1 MAQPIKK
8 KIQETHPEMI
18 QEKPFYTLLVDG
30 NSLLFSC
37 MVDDKVTSDGTH
49 YGGVFQFLLQLR
61 MMITKGEFQYIYV
74 FFDNEYSGYLRY
86 QIYHEYKA
94 NRDKNYADY
103 GLSDYMK
110 QVNAKVRSM
119 AAYFD
124 AKNKSKKREKGD
136 EEREYIDKFKANR
149 ISEKKLIE
157 LLGEKY
163 GKHII
168 RLAKEEILDENFDR
182 ERDILCRYFNELYIR
197 WNVDD
202 VTEGDDQIAYY
213 CLHKKPNE
221 KIVIISA
228 DMDLAQLLSD
238 DICIYNQKQ
247 GLKKFIT
254 TKNFYENF
262 GYDYRNTLVKKIFTG
277 DSSDNIGNIRGLSE
291 EGFFKLMPEAKK
303 RAITV
308 EEVKERAQKL
318 IDERISE
325 KKKPL
330 KLHENIVNGVSN
342 NDYGGKFYEI
352 NKKIID
358 LKHPL
363 LSEEAKEEMDA
374 MMHAPQDPEGRSFKN
389 LSEMIREDNIEE
401 LMGDTKFASFFV
413 PFKSFADRE
422 IKRYKESIENG

>member
-1 MAQPIKK
+1 MPQPIKK

-37 MVDDKVTSDGTH
+37 MADPKVNSDGIH
-49 YGGVFQFLLQLR
+49 YGGVFQFLLQLKIIMSKR
-61 MMITKGEFQYIYV
+61 EFDYIYV
-74 FFDNEYSGYLRY
+74 FFDNEFSGVLRW
-86 QIYHEYKA
+86 QIYPQYKA
-94 NRDKNYADY
+94 NRDKHYENY
-103 GLSDYMK
+103 GVSDYMK
-110 QVNAKVRSM
+110 AVNAKVHSM
-119 AAYFD
+119 MSYFNQKNGT
-124 AKNKSKKREKGD
+124 AKKNNDRKKSD
-136 EEREYIDKFKANR
+136 WDKFIDA
-149 ISEKKLIE
+149 
-157 LLGEKY
+157 
-163 GKHII
+163 
-168 RLAKEEILDENFDR
+168 NFDR
-182 ERDILCRYFNELYIR
+182 ERDILCKYFNELYIR
-197 WNVDD
+197 WNIDE

-221 KIVIISA
+221 KIYIISA
-228 DMDLAQLLSD
+228 DMDLAQLLAD
-238 DICIYNQKQ
+238 DICIYNQKE

-254 TKNFYENF
+254 NKNFYENF
-262 GYDYRNTLVKKIFTG
+262 GYDYRNVLVKKVFTG
-277 DSSDNIGNIRGLSE
+277 DSSDNIGNISLLSE
-291 EGFFKLMPEAKK
+291 DGFFKLMPEAKK
-303 RAITV
+303 REITI
-308 EEVKERAQKL
+308 EEVKDRAQKL

-342 NDYGGKFYEI
+342 KEYAGDFYEI

-363 LSEEAKEEMDA
+363 LSDEAKEEMDA

-422 IKRYKESIENG
+422 IKRYKESIEKG

>member
-1 MAQPIKK
+1 MPQPIKR

-37 MVDDKVTSDGTH
+37 MADPKVNSDGIH
-49 YGGVFQFLLQLR
+49 YGGVFQFLLQLKI
-61 MMITKGEFQYIYV
+61 MMSKREFDYIYV
-74 FFDNEYSGYLRY
+74 FFDNEFSGVLRW
-86 QIYHEYKA
+86 QIYPQYKA
-94 NRDKNYADY
+94 NRDKHYENYGA
-103 GLSDYMK
+103 SDYMK
-110 QVNAKVRSM
+110 AVNAKVHSM
-119 AAYFD
+119 MSYFNQKNGT
-124 AKNKSKKREKGD
+124 AKKNNDRKKSD
-136 EEREYIDKFKANR
+136 WDKFIDA
-149 ISEKKLIE
+149 
-157 LLGEKY
+157 
-163 GKHII
+163 
-168 RLAKEEILDENFDR
+168 NFDR
-182 ERDILCRYFNELYIR
+182 ERDILCKYFNELYIR
-197 WNVDD
+197 WNIDE

-221 KIVIISA
+221 KIYIISA
-228 DMDLAQLLSD
+228 DMDLAQLLAD
-238 DICIYNQKQ
+238 DICIYNQKG

-254 TKNFYENF
+254 NKNFYENF
-262 GYDYRNTLVKKIFTG
+262 GYDYRNVLVKKVFTG
-277 DSSDNIGNIRGLSE
+277 DSSDNIGNISLLSE
-291 EGFFKLMPEAKK
+291 DGFFKLMPEAKK
-303 RAITV
+303 REITI
-308 EEVKERAQKL
+308 EEVKDRAQKL

-342 NDYGGKFYEI
+342 KEYAGDFYEI

-363 LSEEAKEEMDA
+363 LSDEAKEEMDA

-389 LSEMIREDNIEE
+389 LSAMIREDNIEE
-401 LMGDTKFASFFV
+401 LMGDTKFASFFA

>member
-1 MAQPIKK
+1 MPQPIKK

-37 MVDDKVTSDGTH
+37 MADPKVNSDGIH
-49 YGGVFQFLLQLR
+49 YGGVFQFLLQLKIIMSKR
-61 MMITKGEFQYIYV
+61 EFDYIYV
-74 FFDNEYSGYLRY
+74 FFDNEFSGVLRW
-86 QIYHEYKA
+86 QIYPQYKA
-94 NRDKNYADY
+94 NRDKHYESY
-103 GLSDYMK
+103 GVSDYMK
-110 QVNAKVRSM
+110 AVNAKVHSM
-119 AAYFD
+119 MSYFNQKNGT
-124 AKNKSKKREKGD
+124 AKKNNDRKKSD
-136 EEREYIDKFKANR
+136 WDKFIDA
-149 ISEKKLIE
+149 
-157 LLGEKY
+157 
-163 GKHII
+163 
-168 RLAKEEILDENFDR
+168 NFDR
-182 ERDILCRYFNELYIR
+182 ERDILCKYFNELYIR
-197 WNVDD
+197 WNIDE

-221 KIVIISA
+221 KIYIISA
-228 DMDLAQLLSD
+228 DMDLAQLLAD
-238 DICIYNQKQ
+238 DICIYNQKE

-254 TKNFYENF
+254 NKNFYENF
-262 GYDYRNTLVKKIFTG
+262 GYDYRNVLVKKVFTG
-277 DSSDNIGNIRGLSE
+277 DSSDNIGNISLLSE

-303 RAITV
+303 RAITI
-308 EEVKERAQKL
+308 EEVKDRAQKL

-342 NDYGGKFYEI
+342 KEYAGDFYEI

-363 LSEEAKEEMDA
+363 LSDEAKEEMDA

>member
-1 MAQPIKK
+1 MPQPIKK

-37 MVDDKVTSDGTH
+37 MADPKVNSDGIH
-49 YGGVFQFLLQLR
+49 YGGVFQFLLQLKI
-61 MMITKGEFQYIYV
+61 MMSKREFDYIYV
-74 FFDNEYSGYLRY
+74 FFDNEFSGVLRW
-86 QIYHEYKA
+86 QIYPQYKA
-94 NRDKNYADY
+94 NRDKHYENY
-103 GLSDYMK
+103 GVSDYMK
-110 QVNAKVRSM
+110 AVNAKVHSM
-119 AAYFD
+119 MSYFNQKNGT
-124 AKNKSKKREKGD
+124 AKKNNDRKKSD
-136 EEREYIDKFKANR
+136 WDKFIDA
-149 ISEKKLIE
+149 
-157 LLGEKY
+157 
-163 GKHII
+163 
-168 RLAKEEILDENFDR
+168 NFDR
-182 ERDILCRYFNELYIR
+182 ERDILCKYFNELYIR
-197 WNVDD
+197 WNIDE

-221 KIVIISA
+221 KIYIISA
-228 DMDLAQLLSD
+228 DMDLAQLLAD
-238 DICIYNQKQ
+238 DICIYNQKE

-254 TKNFYENF
+254 NKNFYENF
-262 GYDYRNTLVKKIFTG
+262 GYDYRNVLVKKVFTG
-277 DSSDNIGNIRGLSE
+277 DSSDNIGNISLLSE
-291 EGFFKLMPEAKK
+291 DGFFKLMPEAKK
-303 RAITV
+303 REITI
-308 EEVKERAQKL
+308 EEVKDRAQKL

-342 NDYGGKFYEI
+342 KEYAGDFYEI

-363 LSEEAKEEMDA
+363 LSDEAKEEMDA
-374 MMHAPQDPEGRSFKN
+374 MMHAPQDPDGRSFKN

>member
-1 MAQPIKK
+1 MPQPIKK

-37 MVDDKVTSDGTH
+37 MADPKVNSDGIH
-49 YGGVFQFLLQLR
+49 YGGVFQFLLQLK
-61 MMITKGEFQYIYV
+61 MIMSKREFDYIYV
-74 FFDNEYSGYLRY
+74 FFDNEFSGVLRW
-86 QIYHEYKA
+86 QIYPQYKA
-94 NRDKNYADY
+94 NRDKHYENY
-103 GLSDYMK
+103 GVSDYMK
-110 QVNAKVRSM
+110 AVNAKVHSM
-119 AAYFD
+119 MSYFNQKNGT
-124 AKNKSKKREKGD
+124 AKKNNDRKKSD
-136 EEREYIDKFKANR
+136 WDKFIDA
-149 ISEKKLIE
+149 
-157 LLGEKY
+157 
-163 GKHII
+163 
-168 RLAKEEILDENFDR
+168 NFDR
-182 ERDILCRYFNELYIR
+182 ERDILCKYFNELYIR
-197 WNVDD
+197 WNIDE

-221 KIVIISA
+221 KIYIISA
-228 DMDLAQLLSD
+228 DMDLAQLLAD
-238 DICIYNQKQ
+238 DICIYNQKE

-254 TKNFYENF
+254 NKNFYENF
-262 GYDYRNTLVKKIFTG
+262 GYDYRNVLVKKVFTG
-277 DSSDNIGNIRGLSE
+277 DSSDNIGNISLLSE
-291 EGFFKLMPEAKK
+291 DGFFKLMPEAKK
-303 RAITV
+303 REITI
-308 EEVKERAQKL
+308 EEVKDRAQKL

-342 NDYGGKFYEI
+342 KEYAGDFYEI

-363 LSEEAKEEMDA
+363 LSDEAKKEMDA

>member
-1 MAQPIKK
+1 MPQPIKK

-37 MVDDKVTSDGTH
+37 MADPKVNSDGIH
-49 YGGVFQFLLQLR
+49 YGGVFQFLLQLK
-61 MMITKGEFQYIYV
+61 MIMSKREFDYIYV
-74 FFDNEYSGYLRY
+74 FFDNEFSGVLRW
-86 QIYHEYKA
+86 QIYPQYKA
-94 NRDKNYADY
+94 NRDKHYENY
-103 GLSDYMK
+103 GVSDYMK
-110 QVNAKVRSM
+110 AVNAKVHSM
-119 AAYFD
+119 MSYFNQKNGAAK
-124 AKNKSKKREKGD
+124 KNNDRKKSD
-136 EEREYIDKFKANR
+136 WDKFIDA
-149 ISEKKLIE
+149 
-157 LLGEKY
+157 
-163 GKHII
+163 
-168 RLAKEEILDENFDR
+168 NFDR
-182 ERDILCRYFNELYIR
+182 ERDILCKYFNELYIR
-197 WNVDD
+197 WNIDE

-221 KIVIISA
+221 KIYIISA
-228 DMDLAQLLSD
+228 DMDLAQLLAD
-238 DICIYNQKQ
+238 DICIYNQKE

-254 TKNFYENF
+254 NKNFYENF
-262 GYDYRNTLVKKIFTG
+262 GYDYRNVLVKKVFTG
-277 DSSDNIGNIRGLSE
+277 DSSDNIGNISLLSE
-291 EGFFKLMPEAKK
+291 DGFFKLMPEAKK
-303 RAITV
+303 REITI
-308 EEVKERAQKL
+308 EEVKDRAQKL

-342 NDYGGKFYEI
+342 KEYAGDFYEI

-363 LSEEAKEEMDA
+363 LSDEAKEEMDA

-422 IKRYKESIENG
+422 IKRYKESMENG

>member
-1 MAQPIKK
+1 MPQPIKR

-37 MVDDKVTSDGTH
+37 MADPKVNSDGIH
-49 YGGVFQFLLQLR
+49 YGGVFQFLLQLKI
-61 MMITKGEFQYIYV
+61 MMSKREFDYIYV
-74 FFDNEYSGYLRY
+74 FFDNEFSGVLRW
-86 QIYHEYKA
+86 QIYPQYKA
-94 NRDKNYADY
+94 NRDKHYENY
-103 GLSDYMK
+103 GVSDYMK
-110 QVNAKVRSM
+110 AVNAKVHSM
-119 AAYFD
+119 MSYFNQKNGT
-124 AKNKSKKREKGD
+124 AKKNNDRKKSD
-136 EEREYIDKFKANR
+136 WDKFIDA
-149 ISEKKLIE
+149 
-157 LLGEKY
+157 
-163 GKHII
+163 
-168 RLAKEEILDENFDR
+168 NFDR
-182 ERDILCRYFNELYIR
+182 ERDILCKYFNELYIR
-197 WNVDD
+197 WNIDE

-221 KIVIISA
+221 KIYIISA
-228 DMDLAQLLSD
+228 DMDLAQLLAD
-238 DICIYNQKQ
+238 DICIYNQKE

-254 TKNFYENF
+254 NKNFYENF
-262 GYDYRNTLVKKIFTG
+262 GYDYRNVLVKKVFTG
-277 DSSDNIGNIRGLSE
+277 DSSDNIGNISLLSE
-291 EGFFKLMPEAKK
+291 DGFFKLMPEAKK
-303 RAITV
+303 REITI
-308 EEVKERAQKL
+308 EEVKDRAQKL

-342 NDYGGKFYEI
+342 KEYAGDFYEI

-363 LSEEAKEEMDA
+363 LSDEAKEEMDA
-374 MMHAPQDPEGRSFKN
+374 MMHAPQDPDGRSFKN

>member
-1 MAQPIKK
+1 MPQPIKR

-37 MVDDKVTSDGTH
+37 MADPKVNSDGIH
-49 YGGVFQFLLQLR
+49 YGGVFQFLLQLKI
-61 MMITKGEFQYIYV
+61 MMSKREFDYIYV
-74 FFDNEYSGYLRY
+74 FFDNEFSGVLRW
-86 QIYHEYKA
+86 QIYPQYKA
-94 NRDKNYADY
+94 NRDKHYENY
-103 GLSDYMK
+103 GVSDYMK
-110 QVNAKVRSM
+110 AVNAKVHSM
-119 AAYFD
+119 MSYFNQKNGT
-124 AKNKSKKREKGD
+124 AKKNNDRKKSD
-136 EEREYIDKFKANR
+136 WDKFIDA
-149 ISEKKLIE
+149 
-157 LLGEKY
+157 
-163 GKHII
+163 
-168 RLAKEEILDENFDR
+168 NFDR
-182 ERDILCRYFNELYIR
+182 ERDILCKYFNELYIR
-197 WNVDD
+197 WNIDE

-213 CLHKKPNE
+213 CLHKKPTE
-221 KIVIISA
+221 KIYIISA
-228 DMDLAQLLSD
+228 DMDLAQLLAD
-238 DICIYNQKQ
+238 DICIYNQKE

-254 TKNFYENF
+254 NKNFYENF
-262 GYDYRNTLVKKIFTG
+262 GYDYRNVLVKKVFTG
-277 DSSDNIGNIRGLSE
+277 DSSDNIGNISLLSE
-291 EGFFKLMPEAKK
+291 DGFFKLMPEAKK
-303 RAITV
+303 REITI
-308 EEVKERAQKL
+308 EEVKDRAQKL

-342 NDYGGKFYEI
+342 KEYAGDFYEI

-363 LSEEAKEEMDA
+363 LSDEAKEEMDA
-374 MMHAPQDPEGRSFKN
+374 MMHAPQDPDGRSFKN

>member
-1 MAQPIKK
+1 MPQPIKR

-37 MVDDKVTSDGTH
+37 MADPKVNSDGIH
-49 YGGVFQFLLQLR
+49 YGGVFQFLLQLKI
-61 MMITKGEFQYIYV
+61 MMSKREFDYIYV
-74 FFDNEYSGYLRY
+74 FFDNEFSGVLRW
-86 QIYHEYKA
+86 QIYPQYKA
-94 NRDKNYADY
+94 NRDKHYENY
-103 GLSDYMK
+103 GVSDYMK
-110 QVNAKVRSM
+110 AVNAKVHSM
-119 AAYFD
+119 MSYFNQKNGT
-124 AKNKSKKREKGD
+124 AKKNNDRKKSD
-136 EEREYIDKFKANR
+136 WDKFIDA
-149 ISEKKLIE
+149 
-157 LLGEKY
+157 
-163 GKHII
+163 
-168 RLAKEEILDENFDR
+168 NFDR
-182 ERDILCRYFNELYIR
+182 ERDILCKYFNELYIR
-197 WNVDD
+197 WNIDE

-221 KIVIISA
+221 KIYIISA
-228 DMDLAQLLSD
+228 DMDLAQLLAD
-238 DICIYNQKQ
+238 DICIYNQKE

-254 TKNFYENF
+254 NKNFYENF
-262 GYDYRNTLVKKIFTG
+262 GYDYRNVLVKKVFTG
-277 DSSDNIGNIRGLSE
+277 DSSDNIGNISLLSE
-291 EGFFKLMPEAKK
+291 DGFFKLMPEAKK
-303 RAITV
+303 REITI
-308 EEVKERAQKL
+308 EEVKDRAQKL

-330 KLHENIVNGVSN
+330 KLHENIVNGISN
-342 NDYGGKFYEI
+342 KEYAGDFYEI

-363 LSEEAKEEMDA
+363 LSDEAKEEMDA
-374 MMHAPQDPEGRSFKN
+374 MMHAPQDPDGRSFKN

>member
-1 MAQPIKK
+1 MPQPIKK

-37 MVDDKVTSDGTH
+37 MADPKVNSDGIH
-49 YGGVFQFLLQLR
+49 YGGVFQFLLQLKIIMSKR
-61 MMITKGEFQYIYV
+61 EFDYIYV
-74 FFDNEYSGYLRY
+74 FFDNEFSGVLRW
-86 QIYHEYKA
+86 QIYPQYKA
-94 NRDKNYADY
+94 NRDKHYESY
-103 GLSDYMK
+103 GVSDYMK
-110 QVNAKVRSM
+110 AVNVKVHSMMSYFNQKNGTAK
-119 AAYFD
+119 
-124 AKNKSKKREKGD
+124 KNNDRKKSD
-136 EEREYIDKFKANR
+136 WDKFIDA
-149 ISEKKLIE
+149 
-157 LLGEKY
+157 
-163 GKHII
+163 
-168 RLAKEEILDENFDR
+168 NFDR
-182 ERDILCRYFNELYIR
+182 ERDILCKYFNELYIR
-197 WNVDD
+197 WNIDE

-221 KIVIISA
+221 KIYIISA
-228 DMDLAQLLSD
+228 DMDLAQLLAD
-238 DICIYNQKQ
+238 DICIYNQKE

-254 TKNFYENF
+254 NKNFYENF
-262 GYDYRNTLVKKIFTG
+262 GYDYRNVLVKKVFTG
-277 DSSDNIGNIRGLSE
+277 DSSDNIGNISLLSE

-303 RAITV
+303 REITI
-308 EEVKERAQKL
+308 EEVKDRAQKL

-342 NDYGGKFYEI
+342 KEYAGDFYEI

-363 LSEEAKEEMDA
+363 LSDEAKEEMDA
-374 MMHAPQDPEGRSFKN
+374 MMHTPQDPEGRSFKN

>member
-1 MAQPIKK
+1 MPQPIKK

-37 MVDDKVTSDGTH
+37 MADPKVNSDGIH
-49 YGGVFQFLLQLR
+49 YGGVFQFLLQLK
-61 MMITKGEFQYIYV
+61 MIMSKREFDYIYV
-74 FFDNEYSGYLRY
+74 FFDNEFSGVLRWR
-86 QIYHEYKA
+86 IYPQYKA
-94 NRDKNYADY
+94 NRDKHYENY
-103 GLSDYMK
+103 GVSDYMK
-110 QVNAKVRSM
+110 AVNAKVHSM
-119 AAYFD
+119 MSYFNQKNGT
-124 AKNKSKKREKGD
+124 AKKNNDRKKSD
-136 EEREYIDKFKANR
+136 WDKFIDA
-149 ISEKKLIE
+149 
-157 LLGEKY
+157 
-163 GKHII
+163 
-168 RLAKEEILDENFDR
+168 NFDR
-182 ERDILCRYFNELYIR
+182 ERDILCKYFNELYIR
-197 WNVDD
+197 WNIDE

-221 KIVIISA
+221 KIYIISA
-228 DMDLAQLLSD
+228 DMDLTQLLAD
-238 DICIYNQKQ
+238 DICIYNQKE

-254 TKNFYENF
+254 NKNFYENF
-262 GYDYRNTLVKKIFTG
+262 GYDYRNVLVKKVFTG
-277 DSSDNIGNIRGLSE
+277 DSSDNIGNISLLSE
-291 EGFFKLMPEAKK
+291 DGFFKLMPEAKK
-303 RAITV
+303 REITI
-308 EEVKERAQKL
+308 EEVKDRAQKL

-342 NDYGGKFYEI
+342 KEYAGDFYEI

-363 LSEEAKEEMDA
+363 LSDEAKEEMDA

>member
-1 MAQPIKK
+1 MPQPIKK

-37 MVDDKVTSDGTH
+37 MADPKVNSDGIH
-49 YGGVFQFLLQLR
+49 YGGVFQFLLQLKIIMSKR
-61 MMITKGEFQYIYV
+61 EFDYIYV
-74 FFDNEYSGYLRY
+74 FFDNEFSGVLRW
-86 QIYHEYKA
+86 QIYPQYKA
-94 NRDKNYADY
+94 NRDKHYESY
-103 GLSDYMK
+103 GVSDYMK
-110 QVNAKVRSM
+110 AVNAKVHSM
-119 AAYFD
+119 MSYFNQKNGT
-124 AKNKSKKREKGD
+124 AKKNNDRKKSD
-136 EEREYIDKFKANR
+136 WDKFIDA
-149 ISEKKLIE
+149 
-157 LLGEKY
+157 
-163 GKHII
+163 
-168 RLAKEEILDENFDR
+168 NFDR
-182 ERDILCRYFNELYIR
+182 ERDILCKYFNELYIR
-197 WNVDD
+197 WNIDE

-221 KIVIISA
+221 KIYIISA
-228 DMDLAQLLSD
+228 DMDLAQLLAD
-238 DICIYNQKQ
+238 DICIYNQKE

-254 TKNFYENF
+254 NKNFYENF
-262 GYDYRNTLVKKIFTG
+262 GYDYRNVLVKKVFTG
-277 DSSDNIGNIRGLSE
+277 DSSDNIGNISLLSE
-291 EGFFKLMPEAKK
+291 DGFFKLMPEAKK
-303 RAITV
+303 REITI
-308 EEVKERAQKL
+308 EEVKDRAQKL

-342 NDYGGKFYEI
+342 KEYDGDFYEI

-363 LSEEAKEEMDA
+363 LSDEAKEEMDA

>member
-1 MAQPIKK
+1 MPQPIKK

-37 MVDDKVTSDGTH
+37 MADPKVNSDGIH
-49 YGGVFQFLLQLR
+49 YGGVFQFLLQLKI
-61 MMITKGEFQYIYV
+61 MMSKREFDYIYV
-74 FFDNEYSGYLRY
+74 FFDNEFSGVLRW
-86 QIYHEYKA
+86 QIYPQYKA
-94 NRDKNYADY
+94 NRDKHYENY
-103 GLSDYMK
+103 GVSDYMK
-110 QVNAKVRSM
+110 AVNAKVHSM
-119 AAYFD
+119 MSYFNQKNGT
-124 AKNKSKKREKGD
+124 AKKNNDRKKSD
-136 EEREYIDKFKANR
+136 WDKFIDA
-149 ISEKKLIE
+149 
-157 LLGEKY
+157 
-163 GKHII
+163 
-168 RLAKEEILDENFDR
+168 NFDR
-182 ERDILCRYFNELYIR
+182 ERDILCKYFNELYIR
-197 WNVDD
+197 WNIDE

-221 KIVIISA
+221 KIYIISA
-228 DMDLAQLLSD
+228 DMDLAQLLAD
-238 DICIYNQKQ
+238 DICIYNQKE

-254 TKNFYENF
+254 NKNFYENF
-262 GYDYRNTLVKKIFTG
+262 GYDYRNVLVKKVFTG
-277 DSSDNIGNIRGLSE
+277 DSSDNIGNISLLSE
-291 EGFFKLMPEAKK
+291 DGFFKLMPEAKK
-303 RAITV
+303 REITI
-308 EEVKERAQKL
+308 EEVKDRAQKL

-330 KLHENIVNGVSN
+330 KLHENIVNGISN
-342 NDYGGKFYEI
+342 KEYAGDFYEI

-363 LSEEAKEEMDA
+363 LSDEAKEEMDA
-374 MMHAPQDPEGRSFKN
+374 MMHAPQDPDGRSFKN

>member
-1 MAQPIKK
+1 MPQPIKK

-37 MVDDKVTSDGTH
+37 MADPKVNSDGIH
-49 YGGVFQFLLQLR
+49 YGGVFQFLLQLK
-61 MMITKGEFQYIYV
+61 MIMSKREFDYIYV
-74 FFDNEYSGYLRY
+74 FFDNEFSGVLRW
-86 QIYHEYKA
+86 QIYPQYKA
-94 NRDKNYADY
+94 NRDKHYENY
-103 GLSDYMK
+103 GVSDYMK
-110 QVNAKVRSM
+110 AVNAKVHSM
-119 AAYFD
+119 MSYFNQKNGT
-124 AKNKSKKREKGD
+124 AKKNNDRKKSD
-136 EEREYIDKFKANR
+136 WDKFIDA
-149 ISEKKLIE
+149 
-157 LLGEKY
+157 
-163 GKHII
+163 
-168 RLAKEEILDENFDR
+168 NFDR
-182 ERDILCRYFNELYIR
+182 ERDILCKYFNELYIR
-197 WNVDD
+197 WNIDE

-221 KIVIISA
+221 KIYIISA
-228 DMDLAQLLSD
+228 DMDLTQLLAD
-238 DICIYNQKQ
+238 DICIYNQKE

-254 TKNFYENF
+254 NKNFYENF
-262 GYDYRNTLVKKIFTG
+262 GYDYRNVLVKKVFTG
-277 DSSDNIGNIRGLSE
+277 DSSDNIGNISLLSE
-291 EGFFKLMPEAKK
+291 DGFFKLMPEAKK
-303 RAITV
+303 REITI
-308 EEVKERAQKL
+308 EEVKDRAQKL

-342 NDYGGKFYEI
+342 KEYAGDFYEI

-363 LSEEAKEEMDA
+363 LSDEAKEEMDA

>member
-1 MAQPIKK
+1 MPQPIKK

-37 MVDDKVTSDGTH
+37 MADPKVNSDGIH
-49 YGGVFQFLLQLR
+49 YGGVFQFLLQLK
-61 MMITKGEFQYIYV
+61 MIMSKREFDYIYV
-74 FFDNEYSGYLRY
+74 FSDNEFSGVLRW
-86 QIYHEYKA
+86 QIYPQYKA
-94 NRDKNYADY
+94 NRDKHYENF
-103 GLSDYMK
+103 GVSDYMK
-110 QVNAKVRSM
+110 AVNAKVHSM
-119 AAYFD
+119 MSYFNQKNGT
-124 AKNKSKKREKGD
+124 AKKNNDRKKSD
-136 EEREYIDKFKANR
+136 WDKFIDA
-149 ISEKKLIE
+149 
-157 LLGEKY
+157 
-163 GKHII
+163 
-168 RLAKEEILDENFDR
+168 NFDR
-182 ERDILCRYFNELYIR
+182 ERDILCKYFNELYIR
-197 WNVDD
+197 WNIDE

-221 KIVIISA
+221 KIYIISA
-228 DMDLAQLLSD
+228 DMDLAQLLAD
-238 DICIYNQKQ
+238 DICIYNQKE

-254 TKNFYENF
+254 NKNFYENF
-262 GYDYRNTLVKKIFTG
+262 GYDYRNVLVKKVFTG
-277 DSSDNIGNIRGLSE
+277 DSSDNIGNISLLSE
-291 EGFFKLMPEAKK
+291 DGFFKLMPEAKK
-303 RAITV
+303 REITI
-308 EEVKERAQKL
+308 EEVKDRAQKL

-342 NDYGGKFYEI
+342 KEYAGDFYEI

-363 LSEEAKEEMDA
+363 LSDEAKKEMDA